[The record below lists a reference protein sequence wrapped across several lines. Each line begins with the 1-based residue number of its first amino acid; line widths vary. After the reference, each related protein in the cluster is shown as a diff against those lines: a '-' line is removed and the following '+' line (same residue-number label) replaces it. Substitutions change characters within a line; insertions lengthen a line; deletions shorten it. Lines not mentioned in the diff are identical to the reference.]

1 MAETSYNNRRKIK
14 YIGFYDV
21 LSNEIENR
29 NSCLPATDKMDYI
42 IKALNKNGYGIEI
55 ISPSWTVNKKK
66 YKGKTIQIT
75 PDISLKLFFTL
86 PWTSKIIKG
95 FSVLFSFLC
104 LFTFLLLNVKSDEQ
118 IIVYHSRWLSLP
130 ILIVKKIKRHMTLIL
145 EVEEIY
151 DDVKKS
157 KFWGNMEYKLF
168 EVADK
173 YIFPT
178 ELLNEKINIYNKP
191 YTLVH
196 GTYQVQDKRKSRFN
210 DNKIHVVYAGTF
222 DPRKG
227 GALAAVAATEYLPHG
242 YHVHIIGFGSKEEVK
257 NIQDTIEEVSK
268 KTEANI
274 TYDGLLKGEEYI
286 TFLQK
291 CDIGLSTQMPDAIYN
306 KTSFPSKILSY
317 MANGLRVVTVRIKVV
332 EISDIGDE
340 VYYYE
345 EQTPEAIAEAIM
357 KIDINESYDSREL
370 IKKLDIEFVHNIK
383 KMLEN
388 QDV

>member
-1 MAETSYNNRRKIK
+1 MAETSFNNRRKIK

-86 PWTSKIIKG
+86 PWTSKIMKG
-95 FSVLFSFLC
+95 FSVLFSFFC

-178 ELLNEKINIYNKP
+178 ELLNEKINLYNKP